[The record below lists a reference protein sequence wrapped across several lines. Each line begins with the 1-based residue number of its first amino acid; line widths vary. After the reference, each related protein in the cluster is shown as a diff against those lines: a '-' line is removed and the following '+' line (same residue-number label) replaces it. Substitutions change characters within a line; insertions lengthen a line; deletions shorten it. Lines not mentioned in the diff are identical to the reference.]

1 MDDNAVRHL
10 HTYFI
15 QLIQRVGTLLRL
27 RQRAVATAFVY
38 FKRTYRKYTFIDL
51 HPLLVLTVSVL
62 LASKVEECEVR
73 CRYIIE
79 ALIKACENEREVRH
93 EAKKIRVSYMIQC
106 ELFILQAFNL
116 DLIIFHPYRPM
127 LDFARDANVS
137 SQAMDI
143 AWKMINDSYY
153 RTDICFSYPSFLIGL
168 GALCVTCSYT
178 EHDITHWLSN
188 LEDVDFSE
196 VCVQQKQQHTHTKKN
211 TLTLKTLCANSLKR

>member
-1 MDDNAVRHL
+1 M
-10 HTYFI
+10 
-15 QLIQRVGTLLRL
+15 RL

-38 FKRTYRKYTFIDL
+38 FKRTYRKYTFVDL

-62 LASKVEECEVR
+62 LASKVEESLPTHTQSR
-73 CRYIIE
+73 DHSRYIIE

-93 EAKKIRVSYMIQC
+93 EAKKIRVSYMIKC

-137 SQAMDI
+137 SQAVDI

-153 RTDICFSYPSFLIGL
+153 RTDLCFNYPPFLIGL

-178 EHDITHWLSN
+178 EHDIVPWLSN
-188 LEDVDFSE
+188 LEDVDFNE
-196 VCVQQKQQHTHTKKN
+196 VRVSGSMRQLHTN
-211 TLTLKTLCANSLKR
+211 SLNFSNSLKQ